1 MNRLFVYGT
10 LCPGREN
17 AHILEPIGG
26 TWRKGSVR
34 GVVHILDWGPDQG
47 LPAIVLDSEAGKVEG
62 HLLTT
67 EQLAHHWQRIDAFEG
82 AQYER
87 VTVQVELDT
96 GEKTDAWIYVMK
108 EMK

>member
-34 GVVHILDWGPDQG
+34 GVVHILDCGPDQG
-47 LPAIVLDSEAGKVEG
+47 LPAIVLDPEAGKVEG
-62 HLLTT
+62 DLLTT
-67 EQLAHHWQRIDAFEG
+67 EQLAQHWERIDAFEG

-87 VTVQVELDT
+87 VPVQVELDT
-96 GEKTDAWIYVMK
+96 GEKTNAWIYVMK